1 MPRCFSTSIQ
11 SEVAWRELF
20 LAFTVPAIWMAP
32 PNSNSFSV
40 SVVFPASGCEMM
52 AKVRRRDTSLARALA
67 TVVAAGEFMVFAK
80 AITPAA
86 GIAHGTGQGETGR
99 KNKAELGGDYNNC
112 PPLAPKM
119 RQKMRE
125 STRYHRIHDRT
136 KATAPAPAP
145 APAPAI
151 CRNSRLK
158 RHPRRTD
165 RRLPIIIATAANH
178 ANFTLPHSTPHHII
192 GSSMF
197 RLIASICIAIVVLLA
212 PALSRAADLG
222 PDEIVRQVTADV
234 LESVQKDKQLQSGDR
249 RRALALAE
257 EKILPLIDFEQATQ
271 LAVGR
276 AWRQATP
283 EQRARLV
290 MEFRSMLVRIYS
302 NALGVYRGQTMRVQP
317 VRMAKDATDVTVRN
331 QYLSPGKPPLAVD
344 YSMRKVDGT
353 WKIYDIVAEGIS
365 LVLTYRGEFEQVVQ
379 QGGIDG
385 LIKQLAEKNAPPRER
400 SSS

>member
-1 MPRCFSTSIQ
+1 
-11 SEVAWRELF
+11 
-20 LAFTVPAIWMAP
+20 
-32 PNSNSFSV
+32 
-40 SVVFPASGCEMM
+40 
-52 AKVRRRDTSLARALA
+52 
-67 TVVAAGEFMVFAK
+67 
-80 AITPAA
+80 
-86 GIAHGTGQGETGR
+86 
-99 KNKAELGGDYNNC
+99 
-112 PPLAPKM
+112 
-119 RQKMRE
+119 
-125 STRYHRIHDRT
+125 
-136 KATAPAPAP
+136 
-145 APAPAI
+145 
-151 CRNSRLK
+151 
-158 RHPRRTD
+158 
-165 RRLPIIIATAANH
+165 
-178 ANFTLPHSTPHHII
+178 
-192 GSSMF
+192 MF

-302 NALGVYRGQTMRVQP
+302 TALGVDRGQTMRVQP

-344 YSMRKVDGT
+344 YSMRKVGGT